1 MKLLNTF
8 GVVGLMAC
16 SGDKPEP
23 AANSAPIFTS
33 IEITPAEGITTST
46 ELLCVATATD
56 DDNDALELNYQ
67 WTDVDGNVLS
77 ETDSLTL
84 SPENTAPTAEITC
97 TATVSD
103 GEVSVTEESSVTV
116 ENTAPT
122 VSNVS
127 ISPETVLVDSL
138 LECYLTG
145 MS

>member
-1 MKLLNTF
+1 MRLLNTF
-8 GVVGLMAC
+8 GVVGLIAC

-33 IEITPAEGITTST
+33 IEITPSEGITTST